1 MQPNGRRTAIAGE
14 VRAEMGRQQKTHRE
28 LAAVL
33 GLDQG
38 STSLRING
46 HRSFRAEELADAAE
60 WLGVPVTTF
69 LPPSRHKRLRRRG
82 LRVIAA
88 PAVPPG

>member
-1 MQPNGRRTAIAGE
+1 MQPDDRRTAIARE

-38 STSLRING
+38 STSLRIGG
-46 HRSFRAEELADAAE
+46 HRSFRAEELAATAE
-60 WLGVPVTTF
+60 WLGVPVAAF
-69 LPPSRHKRLRRRG
+69 LIEPER
-82 LRVIAA
+82 AA
-88 PAVPPG
+88 QP